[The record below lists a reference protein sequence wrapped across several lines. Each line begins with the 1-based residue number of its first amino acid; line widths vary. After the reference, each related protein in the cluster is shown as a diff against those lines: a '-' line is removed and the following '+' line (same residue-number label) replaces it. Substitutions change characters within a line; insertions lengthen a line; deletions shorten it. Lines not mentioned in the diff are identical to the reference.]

1 MRVEREVIDAGDG
14 VRLRPMRDADTDYAL
29 LAHWRNL
36 PHVRQWWDP
45 DDPPHTTEQARRECG
60 PAIRGEEPD
69 RLAIIEVDG
78 VAAGFVQYYPWAAYA
93 DELTAMDLRLPDGAW
108 SLDILI
114 GAPEWLGRGVGSR
127 TVRALCEHLFAVE
140 GAAAVAFGVDRDN
153 ARARAAY
160 LKAGMT
166 PMFEYLD
173 LDTRGGERVWCVLML
188 RTAP

>member
-1 MRVEREVIDAGDG
+1 VIDAGGG
-14 VRLRPMRDADTDYAL
+14 VRLRPMRDDDADCAL

-36 PHVRQWWDP
+36 PHVREWWDP

-60 PAIRGEEPD
+60 PAIRGEQPD

-78 VAAGFVQYYPWAAYA
+78 VPAGFVQYYPWSACP
-93 DELTAMDLRLPDGAW
+93 DELTAMDLHLPDGAW

-127 TVRALCEHLFAVE
+127 TVRALCDHVFAVE
-140 GAAAVAFGVDRDN
+140 GATAMAFGVELDN
-153 ARARAAY
+153 HRARAAY
-160 LKAGMT
+160 ARAGMT
-166 PMFEYLD
+166 PTVEFLD
-173 LDTRGGERVWCVLML
+173 LDTRGGERVWSVLML